1 MNAVEEKVTRVLGA
15 IILTLP
21 YLEALEVARHVD
33 HYCPYDGALSHG
45 KVFTIIVL
53 NRLHAPH
60 PLYKLGEWA
69 KECGLGELLGLA
81 DPVGQLNDDRLALTL
96 EVVYA
101 QQVEIQAAISLSAI
115 RRFDLAL
122 EMIHYD
128 LTSIFFR
135 GLYEDSELLRHGYS
149 RDHLPREKQVVLGL
163 NSTADGEV
171 PLWGQVHPGNT
182 TDATTVVDNL
192 RRLQKLIAQLGDKHS
207 KLLVSGD
214 TILWNGSNMLAVE
227 RGGGYFLGPTKL
239 TPRLKQIIARLPE
252 SLFRRLPYSDHPSN
266 QAKREPVTYRAAYCR
281 LVFEAVEPEEPKGA
295 LTEETRSGDEPV
307 DTKTAD
313 KSADKQRAPRVAV
326 RLRVWAGVIWDSAL
340 AKEQAADRERAIVRY
355 EEALS
360 LAVGRLNQRRYKKG
374 AYVRERL
381 AAIAGQHKGG
391 EPFVRYELTGED
403 GTLALRCWR
412 EEAAIKEAA
421 RLDGKW
427 LLVSN
432 KPPQP
437 EQDKVA
443 YLDWMLSSYRGE
455 KGIER
460 RMRNLKSDS
469 PIRPIFL
476 HNDDR
481 IGGLC
486 LAHLV
491 ALQVFAL
498 IERDCRRSDKL
509 AREKYTFPKLRDLF
523 ATYSITVLRLNDGHE
538 VRLIDTLS
546 PKQHQVLTALGLEI
560 ITNRVAFVT

>member
-15 IILTLP
+15 ITLTLP
-21 YLEALEVARHVD
+21 YLETLEVARHVD
-33 HYCPYDGALSHG
+33 RYCPYDGVLSHG

-60 PLYKLGEWA
+60 PLYRVGEWA
-69 KECGLGELLGLA
+69 KESGLGELLGLT

-101 QQVEIQAAISLSAI
+101 QQVEIQAAISLGAI

-135 GLYEDSELLRHGYS
+135 GLYESSELLHHGYS

-171 PLWGQVHPGNT
+171 PLWGQVHSGNT

-214 TILWNGSNMLAVE
+214 TILWNGPNMLAVE

-239 TPRLKQIIARLPE
+239 TPRLEQIIARLPE

-281 LVFEAVEPEEPKGA
+281 LVFEVKEPMGA
-295 LTEETRSGDEPV
+295 LTEETRSGDEPA
-307 DTKTAD
+307 DTEPAD
-313 KSADKQRAPRVAV
+313 ESAGKHRAPRVVV
-326 RLRVWAGVIWDSAL
+326 RLGVWAGVIWDSAL
-340 AKEQAADRERAIVRY
+340 AKEQAADRERAILKY

-360 LAVGRLNQRRYKKG
+360 LTSGRLNQRRYKKG

-381 AAIAGQHKGG
+381 AAIVGQHKGG

-403 GTLALRCWR
+403 GALALRCWR
-412 EEAAIKEAA
+412 EEAAIKDAA

-432 KPPQP
+432 KPP
-437 EQDKVA
+437 ESKQDKVT
-443 YLDWMLSSYRGE
+443 YLDWMLSSYRGQ

-498 IERDCRRSDKL
+498 IERDCRHSDEL
-509 AREKYTFPKLRDLF
+509 ASEKYTFPKLRDLF
-523 ATYSITVLRLNDGHE
+523 ATYSITVLRLTDGHE
-538 VRLIDTLS
+538 VRLVDTLS